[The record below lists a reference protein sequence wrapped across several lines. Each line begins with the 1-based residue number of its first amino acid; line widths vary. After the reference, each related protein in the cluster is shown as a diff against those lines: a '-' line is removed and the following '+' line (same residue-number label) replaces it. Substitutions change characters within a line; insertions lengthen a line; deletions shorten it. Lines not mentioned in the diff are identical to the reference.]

1 MTAARVKGGGEL
13 MRVFWTLTN
22 SADEVKI
29 IQKVSYVFTKY
40 DLKDAFMKYFLN
52 LSTFPQQQISFTE
65 NR

>member
-1 MTAARVKGGGEL
+1 

-29 IQKVSYVFTKY
+29 IQKVSYVCTKY